1 VYRFPITE
9 EDAMYLQEILEVAI
23 GLVFVWLVLSVATMS
38 LQEWLGNILNTR
50 AKQLEKAIA
59 QMLSNPNTT
68 SQFYAHPLIAN
79 LYKTPKKSGQKA
91 RLPSYIP
98 SNKFGATLFSMVVQ
112 AGTDNSPVRA
122 MTGQINQQLAS
133 IQSPEQQKLA
143 KTDWIAILE
152 TAKNLAASGLG
163 AAALDS
169 LKLQVQV
176 FGEKY
181 PEVKPSLDMLIP
193 QVDKYYGQFVQEQR
207 AVMESGT
214 DAGLTMRQFRLGLLG
229 LQKTNPRL
237 SNSVSAIIKQ
247 SEGYA
252 LNADQ
257 VVATARLNLETWF
270 NDRMDRL
277 SGTYKRRAQLIAF
290 IIGVI
295 FALLLNVDT
304 ISVATSLWREPT
316 LRQTIIA
323 QAQSYT
329 PPAASQGGTTAAD
342 PLQNIPAMETQ
353 LQALNIPFGWTF
365 APFNTAGRQCSLF
378 PLQASQIWGI
388 PSHDSQAQPVCLRFS
403 NLPPD
408 ILSWL
413 EKIMGLLMTGLAAA
427 QGAPFWFD
435 LLMKLVNVRG
445 TGINPSEQQ
454 PVG

>member
-1 VYRFPITE
+1 
-9 EDAMYLQEILEVAI
+9 MYLQEILEVAI
-23 GLVFVWLVLSVATMS
+23 GLVFIWLVLSVATMS
-38 LQEWLGNILNTR
+38 LQEWLGNILNSR
-50 AKQLEKAIA
+50 AKELEKAIS
-59 QMLSNPNTT
+59 QMLSTPNTT
-68 SQFYAHPLIAN
+68 SQFYAHPLISN
-79 LYKTPKKSGQKA
+79 LYKQPKKAGQKA

-98 SNKFGATLFSMVVQ
+98 SSKFGAALFSLVVQ

-143 KTDWIAILE
+143 KADWNAILQ
-152 TAKNLAASGLG
+152 TAKNLAGSGLG

-181 PEVKPSLDMLIP
+181 PEAKPSLDALVP
-193 QVDKYYGQFVQEQR
+193 QLDTYYGQFVQNQR
-207 AVMESGT
+207 STMESGADT
-214 DAGLTMRQFRLGLLG
+214 GLDMRQFRLGLLG

-237 SNSVSAIIKQ
+237 SNSVTAIIKQ
-247 SEGYA
+247 AEGYA

-270 NDRMDRL
+270 NDAMDRL
-277 SGTYKRRAQLIAF
+277 SGTYKRKAQLIAF

-295 FALLLNVDT
+295 LALILNVDS

-316 LRQTIIA
+316 LRQAIIA
-323 QAQSYT
+323 QAQSYAA
-329 PPAASQGGTTAAD
+329 PAASQGGVTTAS
-342 PLQNIPAMETQ
+342 PLQNIPALETQ

-365 APFNTAGRQCSLF
+365 APFNTAGRQCSLL
-378 PLQASQIWGI
+378 PLQASQVWGI
-388 PSHDSQAQPVCLRFS
+388 PSQGSQAQPVCLQFS

-408 ILSWL
+408 IISWL
-413 EKIMGLLMTGLAAA
+413 VKIMGLLMTGLAAA

-435 LLMKLVNVRG
+435 ILGKLVNVRG
-445 TGINPSEQQ
+445 TGTNPSEQQ

>member
-1 VYRFPITE
+1 
-9 EDAMYLQEILEVAI
+9 MYLQEILEVAI
-23 GLVFVWLVLSVATMS
+23 GLVFIWLVLSVATMS
-38 LQEWLGNILNTR
+38 LQEWLGNILNSR
-50 AKQLEKAIA
+50 AKELEKAIS
-59 QMLSNPNTT
+59 QMLSTPNTT
-68 SQFYAHPLIAN
+68 SQFYAHPLISN
-79 LYKTPKKSGQKA
+79 LYKQPKKAGQKA

-98 SNKFGATLFSMVVQ
+98 SSKFGAALFSLVVQ

-143 KTDWIAILE
+143 KADWNAILQ

-163 AAALDS
+163 AAAMDS

-181 PEVKPSLDMLIP
+181 PEAKPSLDALVP
-193 QVDKYYGQFVQEQR
+193 QLDTYYGQFVQNQR
-207 AVMESGT
+207 STMESGADT
-214 DAGLTMRQFRLGLLG
+214 GLAMRQFRLGLLG

-237 SNSVSAIIKQ
+237 SNSVTAIIKQ
-247 SEGYA
+247 AEGYA

-270 NDRMDRL
+270 NDAMDRL
-277 SGTYKRRAQLIAF
+277 SGTYKRKAQLIAF

-295 FALLLNVDT
+295 LALILNVDS

-316 LRQTIIA
+316 LRQAIIA
-323 QAQSYT
+323 QAQSYAA
-329 PPAASQGGTTAAD
+329 PAASQGGVTTAS
-342 PLQNIPAMETQ
+342 PLQNIPALETQ

-365 APFNTAGRQCSLF
+365 APFNTAGRQCSLL
-378 PLQASQIWGI
+378 PLQASQVWGI
-388 PSHDSQAQPVCLRFS
+388 PSQGSQAQPVCLQFS

-408 ILSWL
+408 IISWL
-413 EKIMGLLMTGLAAA
+413 VKIMGLLMTGLAAA

-435 LLMKLVNVRG
+435 ILGKLVNVRG
-445 TGINPSEQQ
+445 TGTNPSEQQ

>member
-1 VYRFPITE
+1 
-9 EDAMYLQEILEVAI
+9 MYLQEILEVAI

-38 LQEWLGNILNTR
+38 LQEWLGNILNSR
-50 AKQLEKAIA
+50 AKEMEKAIA
-59 QMLSNPNTT
+59 QMLSTQNTT

-79 LYKTPKKSGQKA
+79 LYKHSKKAGQKA

-98 SNKFGATLFSMVVQ
+98 AKKFGATLFSLVVQ

-143 KTDWIAILE
+143 KADWIAILE

-181 PEVKPSLDMLIP
+181 PETKPNLDALVP
-193 QVDKYYGQFVQEQR
+193 QVDAYYGQFVKEQR
-207 AVMESGT
+207 AVMESGADT
-214 DAGLTMRQFRLGLLG
+214 GLAMRQFRLGLLG

-247 SEGYA
+247 AEGYA
-252 LNADQ
+252 LTADQ

-270 NDRMDRL
+270 NDGMDRL
-277 SGTYKRRAQLIAF
+277 SGTYKRKAQFTAF

-295 FALLLNVDT
+295 LALVLNVDS

-316 LRQTIIA
+316 LREAIIA
-323 QAQSYT
+323 QAQSY
-329 PPAASQGGTTAAD
+329 AASSTSQSGSTTAG
-342 PLQNIPAMETQ
+342 PLQNIPALETQ
-353 LQALNIPFGWTF
+353 VQALNIPFGWTF
-365 APFNTAGRQCSLF
+365 TSFNTTGRQCSLL
-378 PLQASQIWGI
+378 PLQANQVWGI
-388 PSHDSQAQPVCLRFS
+388 PSQDSQAQSVCLRFS

-413 EKIMGLLMTGLAAA
+413 VKIMGLLMTGLAAA

-435 LLMKLVNVRG
+435 VLGKLVNVRS
-445 TGINPSEQQ
+445 TGVNPSEQQ